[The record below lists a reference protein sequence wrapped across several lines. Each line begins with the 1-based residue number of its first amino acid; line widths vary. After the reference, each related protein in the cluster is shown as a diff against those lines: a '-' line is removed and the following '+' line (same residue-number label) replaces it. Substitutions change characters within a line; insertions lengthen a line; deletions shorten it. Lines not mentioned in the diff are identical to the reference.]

1 MALASLP
8 ALKILLVDDDE
19 FNLLI
24 VRRFLPCPP
33 LKVSTAFN
41 GRVALEM
48 AMEET
53 PDVVFMDLDMPIM
66 GGLEAIG
73 KLREQELSGG
83 RKRCFA
89 VVLSSHDDEETRARC
104 LASGFDHYLTKPVTR
119 DLIQQTLLDYS
130 AAAQPAGL
138 MALASPMQMAPSTVQ
153 IDPAIAD
160 LMTDFL
166 ASRHQILDAMAQ
178 AVVAG
183 DREGLRRGA
192 HQLAGSLAVY
202 GFQWG
207 ADASRNLELQAQT
220 LAPAQAQE
228 IIQAVRLHL
237 QTAAIVVRP
246 EE

>member
-1 MALASLP
+1 M
-8 ALKILLVDDDE
+8 
-19 FNLLI
+19 
-24 VRRFLPCPP
+24 
-33 LKVSTAFN
+33 KVSTAFN

-48 AMEET
+48 MMDEE

-73 KLREQELSGG
+73 KLREQELASG

-119 DLIQQTLLDYS
+119 DLIQQTLLDHS
-130 AAAQPAGL
+130 AAMQAADPATTPSRL
-138 MALASPMQMAPSTVQ
+138 RVAPSTVQ
-153 IDPAIAD
+153 VDPDIAD

-166 ASRHQILDAMAQ
+166 ASRHRILDAMDQ
-178 AVVAG
+178 AILSG

-207 ADASRNLELQAQT
+207 ADASRSLELQAHT
-220 LAPAQAQE
+220 LAPRQAQAL
-228 IIQAVRLHL
+228 IQTVRLHL